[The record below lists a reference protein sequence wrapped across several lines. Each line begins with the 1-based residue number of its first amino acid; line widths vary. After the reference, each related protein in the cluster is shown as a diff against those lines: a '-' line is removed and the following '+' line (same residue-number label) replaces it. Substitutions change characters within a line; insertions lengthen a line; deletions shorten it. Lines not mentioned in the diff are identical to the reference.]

1 MTHRHNEEP
10 MEQILTACSICQFHT
25 VWMNYSLSLPQT
37 TVVELDVL
45 ARGSDTDSCWALVF
59 EIKNRD
65 EKHTPTLTEAQW
77 FVTKVERVRQ
87 LLAEMDKKIQF
98 VCPVY
103 LSAKGFEVSVEEW
116 LHKGYLPPI
125 WQLGKSISRSIPR
138 IYSTEAPSKNGIRG

>member
-1 MTHRHNEEP
+1 
-10 MEQILTACSICQFHT
+10 
-25 VWMNYSLSLPQT
+25 MNYSLSLPQT

-65 EKHTPTLTEAQW
+65 EKHTPTLKEAQW

-103 LSAKGFEVSVEEW
+103 LSAKGFDVPVEEW
-116 LHKGYLPPI
+116 LHK
-125 WQLGKSISRSIPR
+125 Q
-138 IYSTEAPSKNGIRG
+138 GIFTADLATWEVN